1 MNCEWLGRSK
11 GCDRER
17 RYQRTT
23 PARPECEDQDTVVDT
38 GVERLIH
45 TLQRAARCLQKMEL
59 VQLRDVVCG
68 HIEYAFAGPANRWL
82 FKFELHTIVPIRQ
95 RNPVGKFALAETVVQ
110 ALVIGEHA
118 DAVGRCR
125 IGGIH
130 TMPCAPGKL
139 FTPPQTPSVLPPL

>member
-45 TLQRAARCLQKMEL
+45 TLQRAARCLQNIEL
-59 VQLRDVVCG
+59 VQLRDVVCR

-95 RNPVGKFALAETVVQ
+95 WNPVGKFALAETVVQ
-110 ALVIGEHA
+110 ALVIGEHG

-125 IGGIH
+125 IGGF
-130 TMPCAPGKL
+130 TPCAV
-139 FTPPQTPSVLPPL
+139 PPAKYVSDPKRCPSFDT